1 MPPASELTHTRS
13 SAGVSER
20 RSEGRLLCVLFT
32 CRREKVESLERE
44 GPQDAL
50 HLFIATVGFWT
61 LCC

>member
-44 GPQDAL
+44 GPQDASCFL
-50 HLFIATVGFWT
+50 TWLSLEATVQ
-61 LCC
+61 